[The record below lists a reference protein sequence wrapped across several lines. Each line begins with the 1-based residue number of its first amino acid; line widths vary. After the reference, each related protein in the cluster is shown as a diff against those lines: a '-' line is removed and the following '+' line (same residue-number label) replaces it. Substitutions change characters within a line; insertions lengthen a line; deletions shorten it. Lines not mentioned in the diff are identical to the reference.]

1 MLIGALASEEP
12 LAQRMLRVR
21 SRPDRERSI
30 HQVTCGVLAALLG
43 DAHESEVALIR
54 ARGEGRRD
62 LEFLIELTWAFT
74 FVETGRNAAR
84 AAVHL
89 GRAQEELRASGD
101 PAGEAILLLLQA
113 QALTAERRPEGAREI
128 AGEGQ
133 RSIPLGDEYAALRAY
148 ASTVCA
154 SLALDASDP
163 DAAERELSSVAV
175 IRSGILA
182 ARSDV
187 LRARLRFARGGD
199 PRESALD
206 LDKAIN
212 SFTVLG
218 AMRDLGLAYLERA
231 LQAGR
236 DPGGAPGRWL
246 ARAQTQLANVGGQS
260 DLQAIR
266 RAWSALEKRISD
278 RGEPGAKAIGR
289 LRERQIQIKGVVR
302 ECPPCH
308 EISTCQIN
316 SSLEGAVAALSQAE
330 DHLSGALEH
339 SMADRTRMGQLA
351 AATHELASIF
361 EYDELLVAIPRLA
374 LVVSAA
380 TGAQLVRASDESL
393 ETLGASGADVSLRGE
408 ALARRVLQ
416 AFSADGS
423 PVREGLESITV
434 VPVGPREGG
443 FALVVECHSPGATIG
458 ERDLEQLAVYA
469 SFANISLVR
478 ASGRT
483 ALREAAARDAAT
495 LAAIGDGVLATDR
508 SGTVRALNQAAA
520 TAMGVKREEAVGR
533 RLRDL
538 PGLSAL
544 AYALA
549 GAPSGV
555 EVVPLPRGEMVVR
568 RHGYEGG
575 VVAILRD
582 LATEHTIAKRVVGSM
597 ARFTFERLVGEHP
610 SFMEVVETARRA
622 ASSELP
628 ILITGESGTGKEL
641 LAQAIHNASG
651 RASAPFLGVNVTAIP
666 RELVESELF
675 GYEGGTFTGARAG
688 GMAGKFELSGRGT
701 LLLDELGDMPLEIQG
716 KLLRVLQERV
726 VQRLGSVS
734 DVQVKARV
742 IATTHRNL
750 EQAVA
755 EGKFRLDL
763 YHRLRVVH
771 LRIPPLRERKGDIL
785 LIAEHQLRL
794 HAENAR
800 RRLIKLSAE
809 VADALEAYSWPGNVR
824 ELCNVIESEASLL
837 PPEEDVISR
846 VPRSLLQSPLRS
858 IARAASTDGVL
869 PLEEVERRAC
879 AEALQH
885 YSGNVARAAQALGVA
900 KTTLYAKMKRYGLAE
915 GGEKGGRESAARI
928 HPSPPRVS
936 PIRRL
941 ATVGGD

>member
-1 MLIGALASEEP
+1 MIGALASEEP
-12 LAQRMLRVR
+12 LAQRMLQVR
-21 SRPDRERSI
+21 SRPDREQAI
-30 HQVTCGVLAALLG
+30 HQVSCSVLAALLG

-54 ARGEGRRD
+54 ARAEGRRD
-62 LEFLIELTWAFT
+62 LEFLIELSWAFT

-89 GRAQEELRASGD
+89 GRAQEELPASGD
-101 PAGEAILLLLQA
+101 PAGEALLLLLQA

-128 AGEGQ
+128 AAEGQ
-133 RSIPLGDEYAALRAY
+133 RSIPHGEEYAALRAY

-154 SLALDASDP
+154 TLALDASDP
-163 DAAERELSSVAV
+163 DAAERELSSVAAV
-175 IRSGILA
+175 RSGILA

-187 LRARLRFARGGD
+187 LRARLRFVRGGD

-212 SFTVLG
+212 SLTLLG

-246 ARAQTQLANVGGQS
+246 ARAQTQLANVGGPT

-266 RAWSALEKRISD
+266 RAWSALEHRISD
-278 RGEPGAKAIGR
+278 LGEAGANPIRR
-289 LRERQIQIKGVVR
+289 LRERQTEIKGVVR
-302 ECPPCH
+302 DCAPCL
-308 EISTCQIN
+308 EISKCEIN

-361 EYDELLVAIPRLA
+361 EYEELLVAIPRLA

-380 TGAQLVRASDESL
+380 AGAQLVRTTEDSL
-393 ETLGASGADVSLRGE
+393 EILGASGADVSLRGE
-408 ALARRVLQ
+408 ALARRVLD
-416 AFSADGS
+416 AFSANGS
-423 PVREGLESITV
+423 PVREGRESIAV

-443 FALVVECHSPGATIG
+443 FALVVECHSPGAIIG

-469 SFANISLVR
+469 SFANVSLVR
-478 ASGRT
+478 ASGRA

-555 EVVPLPRGEMVVR
+555 EVVPLPRGEVVVR

-597 ARFTFERLVGEHP
+597 ARFTFDRLIGEDP
-610 SFMEVVETARRA
+610 AFADVVETARRA
-622 ASSELP
+622 AGSDLP
-628 ILITGESGTGKEL
+628 VLITGESGTGKEL

-675 GYEGGTFTGARAG
+675 GYEGGTFTGARSG
-688 GMAGKFELSGRGT
+688 GMAGKFELAGRGT

-750 EQAVA
+750 EEAVS

-771 LRIPPLRERKGDIL
+771 LRIPPLRERKSDIL
-785 LIAEHQLRL
+785 LLAEHQLRM
-794 HAENAR
+794 HSENAR
-800 RRLIKLSAE
+800 RRTIKLSAD
-809 VADALEAYSWPGNVR
+809 VADALEAYDWPGNVR

-846 VPRSLLQSPLRS
+846 VPRSLLQSPSRP
-858 IARAASTDGVL
+858 IERAPSTDGVHT
-869 PLEEVERRAC
+869 LEEVERQAC
-879 AEALQH
+879 AQALQH
-885 YSGNVARAAQALGVA
+885 HSGNVARAAQALGVA
-900 KTTLYAKMKRYGLAE
+900 KTTLYAKMKRYGLSE
-915 GGEKGGRESAARI
+915 MVEKREPPARLQ
-928 HPSPPRVS
+928 PSPARGS
-936 PIRRL
+936 PVRRL

>member
-1 MLIGALASEEP
+1 VLIGALASEEP
-12 LAQRMLRVR
+12 LAQRMLQVR
-21 SRPDRERSI
+21 TRPDRERAI
-30 HQVTCGVLAALLG
+30 HQVTCGVLGALLG

-54 ARGEGRRD
+54 ARAEGRRD
-62 LEFLIELTWAFT
+62 LEFLIELSWAFT

-89 GRAQEELRASGD
+89 GRAQEELPASGD
-101 PAGEAILLLLQA
+101 PAGEALLLLLQA

-128 AGEGQ
+128 ADEGQ

-154 SLALDASDP
+154 TLALDASDP
-163 DAAERELSSVAV
+163 DAAERELSTVGAM
-175 IRSGILA
+175 RSGILA

-187 LRARLRFARGGD
+187 LRARLRFLRGGD

-212 SFTVLG
+212 SLTLLG

-246 ARAQTQLANVGGQS
+246 ARAQTQLANVGGPS

-266 RAWSALEKRISD
+266 RAWSALERRISD
-278 RGEPGAKAIGR
+278 RGEPGAK
-289 LRERQIQIKGVVR
+289 V
-302 ECPPCH
+302 
-308 EISTCQIN
+308 IN

-361 EYDELLVAIPRLA
+361 EYEELLVAIPRLA

-380 TGAQLVRASDESL
+380 TGAQLVRATEESL

-408 ALARRVLQ
+408 ALAQRVLE
-416 AFSADGS
+416 AFSGNGS
-423 PVREGLESITV
+423 PVREGLESIAV

-443 FALVVECHSPGATIG
+443 FALVVECHSAGAIIG

-469 SFANISLVR
+469 SFANVSLVR
-478 ASGRT
+478 ASGRA

-508 SGTVRALNQAAA
+508 AGTVRALNQAAA

-555 EVVPLPRGEMVVR
+555 EVVPLPRGEVVVR

-597 ARFTFERLVGEHP
+597 ARFTFERLVGEDP
-610 SFMEVVETARRA
+610 AFAELVETARRA
-622 ASSELP
+622 AGSDLP

-675 GYEGGTFTGARAG
+675 GYEGGTFTGARSG
-688 GMAGKFELSGRGT
+688 GMAGKFELAGRGT

-750 EQAVA
+750 EEAVA

-785 LIAEHQLRL
+785 LIAEHQLRM

-800 RRLIKLSAE
+800 RRPIKLSAD
-809 VADALEAYSWPGNVR
+809 VADALEAYDWPGNVR

-846 VPRSLLQSPLRS
+846 VPRSLLQSPSRPVE
-858 IARAASTDGVL
+858 RAASTGEVL
-869 PLEEVERRAC
+869 TLEEVERRAC

-885 YSGNVARAAQALGVA
+885 HSGNVARAAQALGVA
-900 KTTLYAKMKRYGLAE
+900 KTTLYAKMKRYGLTE
-915 GGEKGGRESAARI
+915 MVEKAGREPAPRI
-928 HPSPPRVS
+928 QPSPSRVS
-936 PIRRL
+936 PLRRL
-941 ATVGGD
+941 ATVGD